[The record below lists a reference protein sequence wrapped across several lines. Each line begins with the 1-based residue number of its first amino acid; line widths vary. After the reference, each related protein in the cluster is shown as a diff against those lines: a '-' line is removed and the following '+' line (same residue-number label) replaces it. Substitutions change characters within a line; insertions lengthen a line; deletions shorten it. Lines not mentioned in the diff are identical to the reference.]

1 MQYQSSTLTLAGNSV
16 SLHIRQWSDGN
27 EACILIHGF
36 GEGAYIWD
44 DLAPSIARSFRTL
57 AVDLRGHGDSSWDPK
72 GEYSVEGHVADLIEV
87 IDALQIER
95 LALVGHS
102 LGGNIAIRIAAARPE
117 SVIGLAIVDFGP
129 DLNPEGAD
137 RVFTDFND
145 SLRTWD
151 SFSEYEAWLQVR
163 RPLASPT
170 IINTMSAAALQ
181 PHPSGGYRLKCD
193 PALGTAKLRE
203 NNSALLWNIIASLSS
218 PVMILRGIGSAV
230 LACDV
235 AQKMAQVLPN
245 GHLRTINHAGHGVV
259 MDNPRQF
266 AAELLPFLSQLH
278 ETERFAKLP
287 QRYRTEINVN
297 DRITK
302 SKTDSLSE

>member
-16 SLHIRQWSDGN
+16 SLHIRQRGNSN

-102 LGGNIAIRIAAARPE
+102 LGGDIAIRIAAARPK

-151 SFSEYEAWLQVR
+151 SFSEYEAWLQLR
-163 RPLASPT
+163 RPLVSPT
-170 IINTMSAAALQ
+170 IISNMSTGALQ
-181 PHPSGGYRLKCD
+181 KYPHGGYRLKCD
-193 PALGTAKLRE
+193 PALGTAKMRRTD
-203 NNSALLWNIIASLSS
+203 SALLWSIIASLSL

-230 LACDV
+230 LTGDV
-235 AQKMAQVLPN
+235 AQKMAQVLPT
-245 GHLRTINHAGHGVV
+245 GHLRTINQAGHGVV
-259 MDNPRQF
+259 ADNPREF
-266 AAELLPFLSQLH
+266 AAALLPFLSQLH
-278 ETERFAKLP
+278 ETERLRKLP
-287 QRYRTEINVN
+287 Q
-297 DRITK
+297 
-302 SKTDSLSE
+302 S